1 MAKEKFNMGN
11 LGLPAKPEVVKP
23 SVTET
28 RPIVERA
35 VEAIHRPKQVEPPPP
50 PPPPP
55 APEPAALRKISL
67 DLPVDVFKF
76 IKLYCVEHDIT
87 MRTYLLEIIERD
99 MQAKKGK

>member
-11 LGLPAKPEVVKP
+11 LGLPAKPVVVKSP
-23 SVTET
+23 STET
-28 RPIVERA
+28 RPVVERA
-35 VEAIHRPKQVEPPPP
+35 VEAIHRPKQAEA

-55 APEPAALRKISL
+55 APEPASLRKISL

-87 MRTYLLEIIERD
+87 MRTYLMEIIERD
-99 MQAKKGK
+99 MQVKKGK